1 MPSTDNKVTRDQ
13 ARRAKVKVKEIL
25 HRFPGWG
32 DSGVG
37 ISRDACGYAVQLHL
51 THPLSSDI
59 DSMIR
64 REAGSVPVKAEV
76 TEEAWIF

>member
-1 MPSTDNKVTRDQ
+1 MPSADNKITKDQ

-25 HRFPGWG
+25 HRVPGWG

-37 ISRDACGYAVQLHL
+37 ISRDDCGYAVKLHL
-51 THPLSSDI
+51 THPLSNDI
-59 DSMIR
+59 DNLIR

-76 TEEAWIF
+76 TEEAWAF